1 MRRRRV
7 QRPMRD
13 ESGPRVN
20 EAIRVPRVIVLDA
33 EGTRLGEFMTRDGIE
48 MARDNGLDLVE
59 VGAGENPPIC
69 KMVDYGKLKY
79 QRQKKQRAA
88 KNRTSSQMKEIK
100 VRPKTDDHDLDVKI
114 RKARQFL
121 SEGNRV
127 TITVWFRGREH
138 AHRDIGV
145 DQCMRVAEAVED
157 ISKIEMSP
165 RMNGRQMRMVL
176 APA

>member
-1 MRRRRV
+1 MRRRRHA
-7 QRPMRD
+7 RPMRD

-20 EAIRVPRVIVLDA
+20 EAIRVSRVIVLDA
-33 EGTRLGEFMTRDGIE
+33 EGTRLGEFMTSDAVQ
-48 MARDNGLDLVE
+48 MARDHGLDLVE
-59 VGAGENPPIC
+59 VGSGENPPVC

-79 QRQKKQRAA
+79 QRQKKQRSA
-88 KNRTSSQMKEIK
+88 KRTSAQMKEIK

-157 ISKIEMSP
+157 VSKIEAPP